1 MVMAQHWSEHFAGLY
16 LRSRGLAILA
26 RDYHCRYGEID
37 LIALDRSSTS
47 STVIFI
53 EIKYRRNCLFG
64 RPKESVTVSKQ
75 RRITATAKH
84 YLQSTGAL
92 EREVRFD
99 VLAISHSHYLPTIT
113 WIKDA
118 FYETSQS

>member
-16 LRSRGLAILA
+16 LHLPGLAILA
-26 RDYHCRYGEID
+26 RSYHCRYGEID

-47 STVIFI
+47 STAIFI
-53 EIKYRRNCLFG
+53 EVKYRKKCLFG
-64 RPKESVTVSKQ
+64 RPEESVTISKQ
-75 RRITATAKH
+75 RRIKATAKH
-84 YLQSTGAL
+84 YLQSTRAL